1 MNDCL
6 CRVDALLTGKVAP
19 LGDSGKR
26 SAIDKHPVTGRLRL
40 DETGLEGD
48 EQADH
53 KHHGGAEKALHHYAF
68 EHYAS
73 WCDEWPGSGSGSGSV
88 DDHDAQKALT
98 GLTRFASR
106 GAFGEN
112 LSTLGMTE
120 SNVCVGDV
128 YRIGDAI
135 VQVSQPRQP
144 CWKLNL
150 RFTRDDMSRRVQET
164 LRTGWYYRVLEAGDI
179 GAGDRIERLAR
190 VHPQWT
196 VERLLHVLYVDRD
209 NLAALEQMA
218 NLDTLTASWRATAAK
233 RLASGAVESWSKRLD
248 TPAD

>member
-1 MNDCL
+1 MSNSL
-6 CRVDALLTGKVAP
+6 CRVDAILTGKVAP
-19 LGDSGKR
+19 LGDSGKM
-26 SAIDKHPVTGRLRL
+26 SGIDKHPAAGRVRL
-40 DETGLEGD
+40 HETGLAGD

-53 KHHGGAEKALHHYAF
+53 KHHGGAEKALHHYPF
-68 EHYAS
+68 DHYAV
-73 WCDEWPGSGSGSGSV
+73 WRDEWRSIGIDGV
-88 DDHDAQKALT
+88 DDGKAAA
-98 GLTRFASR
+98 GLARLASC

-112 LSTLGMTE
+112 VSTLGMTE
-120 SNVCVGDV
+120 ANVCVGDV
-128 YRIGDAI
+128 YRIGEAI
-135 VQVSQPRQP
+135 VQLSQPRQP

-150 RFTRDDMSRRVQET
+150 RFTRDDMSRRVQQT

-190 VHPQWT
+190 VHPHWT

-209 NLAALEQMA
+209 NRMALEQMA
-218 NLDTLTASWRATAAK
+218 NLDTLTPSWRATAEK

>member
-1 MNDCL
+1 MNDSL

-26 SAIDKHPVTGRLRL
+26 SAIDKQPVTGRIRL
-40 DETGLEGD
+40 DETGLDGD

-68 EHYAS
+68 DHYAT
-73 WCDEWPGSGSGSGSV
+73 WRDEWRKGGSV
-88 DDHDAQKALT
+88 DHCDAQTSLT
-98 GLTRFASR
+98 GTVGLARFASR

-120 SNVCVGDV
+120 ANVCVGDV

-196 VERLLHVLYVDRD
+196 VERLLYLLYVDRH

-218 NLDTLTASWRATAAK
+218 KLDTLTPSWRATAAK